1 MKLSRP
7 SRSLL
12 SYDFDLTPPSRNI
25 ADQMAAVYF
34 SSFEST
40 YRILHIPSFWKE
52 YDDFWKDP
60 GGAKPDLRLKVLLVI
75 GIGSRI
81 YNGDDADAKL
91 AQRVRQWIYATQLW
105 LSGPLEKN
113 RLELSGLQIY
123 CLVILARQVFSVGA
137 DLIWMSMGSLVHR
150 AIQVGLHRDPKHLP
164 DMPLWRA
171 ELRRRLWATI
181 LEMLV
186 QSSLDS
192 SMPPRMSAEDFD
204 TEPPANINDEDIDPS
219 TTTVRGFSRETYTGV
234 SMQLVLLDSMPIR
247 LRILRLINGISPDVS
262 YVDVLT
268 LSSELTTAIRAVS
281 QFCQANRRS
290 GVSAFHQNL
299 LNFLLRRFM
308 IPLHE
313 PFAHQA
319 KLNPLFHFS
328 LQTCLDTAMIL
339 MAPELDER
347 FSKLMVAGGG
357 MFRESI
363 NHALFLIGLELLV
376 QVEAKR
382 LDGTLHRN
390 NPHIE
395 TLKRAMSDLMPLSAE
410 RIRQGDT
417 NVKGYMF
424 LAMILAYIEAKE
436 TGSHLELSVARSG
449 RDSLLICHELLC
461 EQAGLLQSSCPSE
474 AGFVS
479 ASDQDNQAF
488 DFNLEMFLSD
498 ADFL

>member
-1 MKLSRP
+1 M
-7 SRSLL
+7 
-12 SYDFDLTPPSRNI
+12 T
-25 ADQMAAVYF
+25 AVYF

-40 YRILHIPSFWKE
+40 YRILHIPTFWKE
-52 YDDFWKDP
+52 YGNFWKDP
-60 GGAKPDLRLKVLLVI
+60 GSTKPDLRLKVLMVI

-81 YNGDDADAKL
+81 YNDDSADATL
-91 AQRVRQWIYATQLW
+91 VQRVRQWIYATQMW

-150 AIQVGLHRDPKHLP
+150 AMQVGLHRDPKHIP

-192 SMPPRMSAEDFD
+192 SMPPRISAEDFD
-204 TEPPANINDEDIDPS
+204 TEPPANINDEELDTS
-219 TTTVRGFSRETYTGV
+219 TTAIQGSSRETYTGV
-234 SMQLVLLDSMPIR
+234 SMQLVLLDSIPTR
-247 LRILRLINGISPDVS
+247 LRILRLINGISPDIS
-262 YVDVLT
+262 YVDVLA

-281 QFCQANRRS
+281 QFCQANRGS
-290 GVSAFHQNL
+290 GVSAFHHNL
-299 LNFLLRRFM
+299 LDFLLRRFI

-319 KLNPLFHFS
+319 KMNPLFHFS
-328 LQTCLDTAMIL
+328 LQTCLDTAMLL
-339 MAPELDER
+339 MAPEADER
-347 FSKLMVAGGG
+347 FSKLMAAGGG
-357 MFRESI
+357 MFREGI
-363 NHALFLIGLELLV
+363 NHALYIIGLELLL

-382 LDGTLHRN
+382 LEGTLHRN
-390 NPHIE
+390 NRHID
-395 TLKRAMSDLMPLSAE
+395 TLKRAMGDLISLFTE

-417 NVKGYMF
+417 NVKGHMF
-424 LAMILAYIEAKE
+424 LTMTLAYIEAKE
-436 TGSHLELSVARSG
+436 TGNHLELSVASSG
-449 RDSLLICHELLC
+449 RDSLLICHGLLC
-461 EQAGLLQSSCPSE
+461 EQASLLQSSSPSE

-479 ASDQDNQAF
+479 TSDQDNQAF
-488 DFNLEMFLSD
+488 DFNLDIFLSD
-498 ADFL
+498 VDFFVR